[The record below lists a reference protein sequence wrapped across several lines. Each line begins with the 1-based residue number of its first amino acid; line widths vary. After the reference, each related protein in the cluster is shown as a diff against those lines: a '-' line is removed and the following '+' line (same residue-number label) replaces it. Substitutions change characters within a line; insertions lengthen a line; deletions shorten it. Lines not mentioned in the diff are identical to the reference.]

1 MYIMTDFYISE
12 LIQMVPVTHGGGLN
26 DVYRVKDG
34 VPNYNVFKTDII
46 YVFRIV
52 KEIVTEKWKYS
63 RVIDSQTNSLIH
75 YQKHD
80 IKHTFHSIHDFEN
93 YLNKEYRDGDIQYY
107 SFKFK

>member
-34 VPNYNVFKTDII
+34 VPNYNGFKTDII
-46 YVFRIV
+46 YVCRIV
-52 KEIVTEKWKYS
+52 KEIVSVNEKYC
-63 RVIDSQTNSLIH
+63 RVIDSQKNSLIH
-75 YQKHD
+75 YQIRD
-80 IKHTFHSIHDFEN
+80 IKHTFHSIHDYEN
-93 YLNKEYRDGDIQYY
+93 YLNKEYKDGGIQYY